1 MIAAELVH
9 GLTFTEVY
17 NLFDDVMVLS
27 EGHII
32 YHGVREEVRLTP
44 LCWFTPLSWFIPL

>member
-1 MIAAELVH
+1 MF
-9 GLTFTEVY
+9 LTAHNALLSTCAEVY

-32 YHGVREEVRLTP
+32 YHGAREEVRTGQSRELRG
-44 LCWFTPLSWFIPL
+44 